1 MSSINSTDERQ
12 RIHDATQK
20 LLAGT
25 PQRSNG
31 KLTVS
36 NLAIEARLSRQRLYE
51 HHPDLV
57 STFKTRA
64 GTGPLTPD
72 IEAMRRQLDDA
83 RDRIRELETRET
95 ERLDQIKALCA
106 VITEL
111 THQAHVDNLVV
122 LPPNR

>member
-51 HHPDLV
+51 HHPT
-57 STFKTRA
+57 SSAPSKRA
-64 GTGPLTPD
+64 RALGPSRP
-72 IEAMRRQLDDA
+72 ISRQ
-83 RDRIRELETRET
+83 
-95 ERLDQIKALCA
+95 C
-106 VITEL
+106 VGS
-111 THQAHVDNLVV
+111 
-122 LPPNR
+122 